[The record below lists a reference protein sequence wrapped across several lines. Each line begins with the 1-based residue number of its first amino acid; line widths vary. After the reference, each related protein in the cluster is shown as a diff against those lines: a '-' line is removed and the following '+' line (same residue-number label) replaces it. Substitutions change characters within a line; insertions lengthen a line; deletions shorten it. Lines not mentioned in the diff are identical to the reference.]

1 MCRCPPFLVFSDE
14 LEQLESLT
22 AAPHASENMYEVEH
36 GWFVQRGHE
45 TCLVGGFAF
54 MRP

>member
-22 AAPHASENMYEVEH
+22 AAPHASENMYEVEQA
-36 GWFVQRGHE
+36 GLCSEVTKRA
-45 TCLVGGFAF
+45 L
-54 MRP
+54 

>member
-22 AAPHASENMYEVEH
+22 AASHASENMYEVEH
-36 GWFVQRGHE
+36 GWFVQ
-45 TCLVGGFAF
+45 
-54 MRP
+54 

>member
-22 AAPHASENMYEVEH
+22 AAPHASENMYEVE
-36 GWFVQRGHE
+36 QITPEILRK
-45 TCLVGGFAF
+45 LVEGL
-54 MRP
+54 R

>member
-22 AAPHASENMYEVEH
+22 AAPYASENMYEVEH
-36 GWFVQRGHE
+36 GWFVQ
-45 TCLVGGFAF
+45 
-54 MRP
+54 

>member
-36 GWFVQRGHE
+36 GWFVQWITPEILRK
-45 TCLVGGFAF
+45 LVEGL
-54 MRP
+54 R